1 MTRTG
6 LNNFSILISA
16 VGFLPILQIGLLG
29 KANVGKSTFFSA
41 ATETPVAIGNFP
53 FTTISPNVGVA
64 YVKSEC
70 ACKHFGIAHKN
81 DLCVNGIR
89 FIPVKLIDVAGLVPG
104 AHEGKGLGNQFLD
117 DARQAEVLIHVVD
130 IAGATDIQGQPVPIG
145 SHDPLKDIE
154 FVNEEFDEWFLDILK
169 REWDK
174 LTREIDQKRA
184 KLTDGIA
191 KRFTGLG
198 IKDYHVQ
205 DVLQKLG
212 LVSKNPKD
220 WNDSDLLT
228 FVKDLRKNTKPIIVA
243 ANKADLCKDLDIV
256 KKINEPVILCS
267 AETELLLRKASKAGI
282 VRYDPG
288 DESFSLVE
296 GKEILPPQKKA
307 LDVVSTVFSK
317 IHSTGVQKILNMAV
331 FDLLKFIVVYPV
343 EDESKLTNK
352 DGDVLPDAKLL
363 PADSTAKDLAGMIHA
378 DIAKGFLHAIDCK
391 TKQRIGGDHKLKN
404 GDVVKIVST
413 LSRG

>member
-1 MTRTG
+1 M
-6 LNNFSILISA
+6 
-16 VGFLPILQIGLLG
+16 QIGLLG

-41 ATETPVAIGNFP
+41 ATETPVPTGNFP
-53 FTTISPNVGVA
+53 FTTIEPNIGVA
-64 YVKSEC
+64 YVKDNC
-70 ACKHFGIAHKN
+70 ACNHFEIPHEN
-81 DLCVNGIR
+81 QLCVNKIR

-130 IAGATDIQGQPVPIG
+130 IAGTTDIQGQPVPIG
-145 SHDPLKDIE
+145 THDPLEDVE
-154 FVNEEFDEWFLDILK
+154 FVQNEFDQWFASILQ

-174 LTREIDQKRA
+174 ITREIDQKRA

-198 IKDYHVQ
+198 IKDYQVQ
-205 DVLQKLG
+205 EVLQRLN
-212 LVSKNPKD
+212 LISKNPKE
-220 WNDSDLLT
+220 WADSDIQI
-228 FVKDLRKNTKPIIVA
+228 FVKDLRKNTKPIIIA
-243 ANKADLCKDLDIV
+243 ANKADLCKDL
-256 KKINEPVILCS
+256 KIIEKIRDTTIIPCS

-282 VRYDPG
+282 VNYSSG
-288 DESFSLVE
+288 DEDFTIVE
-296 GKEILPPQKKA
+296 KKDISPQQKKA
-307 LDVVSTVFSK
+307 LDVVKMVFSK
-317 IHSTGVQKILNMAV
+317 INSTGIQKILNTAV
-331 FDLLKFIVVYPV
+331 FDSLKFIVVYPV
-343 EDESKLTNK
+343 EDETKLTNK

-363 PADSTAKDLAGMIHA
+363 PEDSTAKDLAALIHA

-404 GDVVKIVST
+404 GDVIKIVST